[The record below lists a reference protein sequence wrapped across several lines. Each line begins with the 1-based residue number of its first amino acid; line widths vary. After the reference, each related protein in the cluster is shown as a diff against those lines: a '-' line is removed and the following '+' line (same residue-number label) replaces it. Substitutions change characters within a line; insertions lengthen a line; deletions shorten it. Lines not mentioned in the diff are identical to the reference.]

1 MLLHLV
7 VVCSLSNYTQR
18 IDKTQLFPST
28 VYENS
33 AYFNVVNHGT
43 MDILTH
49 TSGLTGG
56 IYAADVP
63 DRNTR
68 YFQFVT

>member
-1 MLLHLV
+1 M
-7 VVCSLSNYTQR
+7 
-18 IDKTQLFPST
+18 DKTQLFPST